1 MVHATLMNWV
11 WPGNVATSQTFTHN
25 NKHCISDGDDF
36 VAVNDTITFGE
47 EETEMEVLIFILY
60 NSALEETEHFTVRIE
75 AIEGVFPVAV
85 VNSTATVNITDN
97 DGNSE

>member
-1 MVHATLMNWV
+1 MNWV
-11 WPGNVATSQTFTHN
+11 WPGDMSTSKIFTHITMSIA
-25 NKHCISDGDDF
+25 CISDGDDF